1 MFSGNI
7 VLPFANTNHAK
18 GPWPCSRR
26 AFTTVVGV
34 TGGRATGKIHGTVA
48 APGASMGAGPTV
60 QPGNATPAP
69 DNVGP
74 GNVGEGDD
82 GGKDDKDDDDNDDND
97 RGGNDEGDE
106 IGAVPATADG
116 TNGDAGNDL
125 VKNGGAVNAER
136 APFCGQHNAI
146 RTQTYFKR
154 MRLPDYNNVSQ
165 KQKNTFNHQ
174 NVFETY

>member
-1 MFSGNI
+1 
-7 VLPFANTNHAK
+7 
-18 GPWPCSRR
+18 
-26 AFTTVVGV
+26 
-34 TGGRATGKIHGTVA
+34 
-48 APGASMGAGPTV
+48 MGAGPTG

-136 APFCGQHNAI
+136 APYCGQHKAI
-146 RTQTYFKR
+146 CTQTYFKR

-165 KQKNTFNHQ
+165 KKKKHIQSPKRIRNVLGQFSCALRLFALVVASNTQEHLEP
-174 NVFETY
+174 VD

>member
-1 MFSGNI
+1 LFSGNI

-34 TGGRATGKIHGTVA
+34 KRARLTGKLHDTGA
-48 APGASMGAGPTV
+48 APGTGMGAGPTG
-60 QPGNATPAP
+60 QPCNAKPAP
-69 DNVGP
+69 DNIGP

-82 GGKDDKDDDDNDDND
+82 GGKDDKDDDDIDDND

-116 TNGDAGNDL
+116 TNGDAGKGID
-125 VKNGGAVNAER
+125 KDGGAVNADLE
-136 APFCGQHNAI
+136 
-146 RTQTYFKR
+146 
-154 MRLPDYNNVSQ
+154 
-165 KQKNTFNHQ
+165 
-174 NVFETY
+174 